1 MRKRILFLTFSLFI
15 ATTFKVKADFPEQQ
29 FPCDKQNIMHQCSIW
44 TDGYYAIKAK
54 TYDWKEKFEIED
66 FIFKEIKEGIFDDG
80 NIVIKDGIVKQCK
93 KCNKK
98 RKSDFLVHKYIVFNK
113 IPNYNKYIK
122 NNKIDN
128 LEEFNKNGYFVAF
141 KNKDNAISND
151 MEKDYYLFIY
161 KDRNDKLK
169 AVYNNIVTFLS
180 IYDSSYSSEDYGCY
194 NIDLKQMTFEK
205 KPITFDNQ
213 EIFNKLYSL
222 TEEDRITNEDIK
234 KVGNDIVIYNK
245 KKQKKIENILKKV
258 DYDFHK

>member
-1 MRKRILFLTFSLFI
+1 
-15 ATTFKVKADFPEQQ
+15 
-29 FPCDKQNIMHQCSIW
+29 
-44 TDGYYAIKAK
+44 
-54 TYDWKEKFEIED
+54 
-66 FIFKEIKEGIFDDG
+66 
-80 NIVIKDGIVKQCK
+80 
-93 KCNKK
+93 
-98 RKSDFLVHKYIVFNK
+98 
-113 IPNYNKYIK
+113 
-122 NNKIDN
+122 
-128 LEEFNKNGYFVAF
+128 
-141 KNKDNAISND
+141 

-194 NIDLKQMTFEK
+194 DIDLKQMTFEK
-205 KPITFDNQ
+205 KQITFDNQ